1 VTALVAYSF
10 RWDVVSGSFGIL
22 LRSVKVTLELSALSL
37 VLSLVLGLIVALCRL
52 SPFGPLR
59 WLAFAYIQVFRA
71 LSLYIY
77 VLLLY
82 YGIAAVSGIN
92 FSPLEAGVIALTVL
106 NSAYM
111 AEIYR
116 SALGAVE
123 RGQREAAFSL
133 GFSLPRAF
141 GTVVF
146 PQAFRIALPPLTNQ
160 FVDIVKDSSI
170 IAVIGTTDL
179 MGTTNQLNGIY
190 RAPFELYTTVA
201 FFYITLVLVLSAA
214 AALLER
220 RLNRHVR

>member
-1 VTALVAYSF
+1 MTALVAYSF
-10 RWDVVSGSFGIL
+10 RWDVVSGSFGVL

-37 VLSLVLGLIVALCRL
+37 VLSLVLGLVVALCRMA
-52 SPFGPLR
+52 PFGPLR

-92 FSPLEAGVIALTVL
+92 FSPLAAGVTALTVL

-123 RGQREAAFSL
+123 PGQREAAFSL
-133 GFSLPRAF
+133 GFSRPRTF

-160 FVDIVKDSSI
+160 FIDIVKDSSI

-179 MGTTNQLNGIY
+179 MGTTNQLNGLY

-201 FFYITLVLVLSAA
+201 FFYITLVLALSAA